1 MAMASIDITIVASA
15 LPVITTEFN
24 AHDNYTWV
32 IVAYLLANTS
42 LQPSKFKNYY
52 ILKIHKYNNIHYFK
66 FNY

>member
-1 MAMASIDITIVASA
+1 